1 MFAFFGNIACCPPLW
16 VSDIAS
22 SAAIEQQLHHLV
34 MTLTAS
40 HHQRRPTVL
49 VPAVVFG
56 PTGQQEPRNLRILTT
71 RVDGTR
77 PLQKTTCL
85 NWHASTC
92 FSAERGQGNELIRSP
107 IGEQKNDSEV
117 S

>member
-16 VSDIAS
+16 VFDIAS
-22 SAAIEQQLHHLV
+22 SPAIEQQLHHLV

-56 PTGQQEPRNLRILTT
+56 PTGQQKPRRLRILTT

-77 PLQKTTCL
+77 PLQKRP
-85 NWHASTC
+85 A
-92 FSAERGQGNELIRSP
+92 
-107 IGEQKNDSEV
+107 
-117 S
+117 